1 MYIYI
6 FHWAF
11 DWQCGNSYN
20 CSNTSDF
27 HVYIHVYCIYFAYVL
42 YIGTHIFKQA
52 KQKIFLISATWEKDT
67 LYLLPGGYNHIRKQ
81 NKA

>member
-42 YIGTHIFKQA
+42 YIGMHIFKQA
-52 KQKIFLISATWEKDT
+52 KQKIFLISSNLGE
-67 LYLLPGGYNHIRKQ
+67 GHIVFTAWRL
-81 NKA
+81 